1 MRSVVRSLLLVGAA
15 AAALSL
21 AGPDALMPFKDVAGA
36 ATEVGVAF
44 VVDFGGSTGPVVGCV
59 TVPSSDNGYEALAA
73 FTQKEHEAA
82 PTYNNSGL
90 LCSINGDPG
99 SGCGQTVPDGYIY
112 WSYWHGSTGRWSYAT
127 TGAFA
132 TVATGD
138 VEGWR
143 FEDPGKSNPND
154 PPPGMPPD
162 YNAIC
167 PPSPPPSPPPSTP
180 GTAPSSSPG
189 SPSVTTTTSGSS
201 SPGAVTGSSG
211 GTTPS
216 TAPQSAT
223 SSTIAASGSKP
234 TGAGH
239 GTARP
244 PGSPGPSTTAVPGH
258 RAQSLN
264 ATTTAL
270 QEKNGTSLIPFL
282 VTGAIAAALFV
293 LAALRWRK
301 RPRTQ

>member
-1 MRSVVRSLLLVGAA
+1 MRRVVRSLLLVGAA
-15 AAALSL
+15 ASALSM

-36 ATEVGVAF
+36 ATEVSVAF

-73 FTQKEHEAA
+73 FTQQEQELA

-99 SGCGQTVPDGYIY
+99 SGCGQSVSGGYIY
-112 WSYWHGSTGRWSYAT
+112 WSYWHGSTGTWSYAT

-132 TVATGD
+132 TATTGD

-154 PPPGMPPD
+154 PPPGMAPD
-162 YNAIC
+162 YKSIC
-167 PPSPPPSPPPSTP
+167 PPSPPPSTTTSSP
-180 GTAPSSSPG
+180 GTVPSSSPG
-189 SPSVTTTTSGSS
+189 HPSVTTTPAGSS
-201 SPGAVTGSSG
+201 SPGAATGSSG

-216 TAPQSAT
+216 TAPMKST
-223 SSTIAASGSKP
+223 SSTTAASGSKP
-234 TGAGH
+234 TGAGR
-239 GTARP
+239 GTTRLPA
-244 PGSPGPSTTAVPGH
+244 SSGPSATAVPGH
-258 RAQSLN
+258 QALSLN
-264 ATTTAL
+264 ATTAL
-270 QEKNGTSLIPFL
+270 QEKNGTALVPLL
-282 VTGAIAAALFV
+282 VTGAIVAALAV
-293 LAALRWRK
+293 VAALRWRR